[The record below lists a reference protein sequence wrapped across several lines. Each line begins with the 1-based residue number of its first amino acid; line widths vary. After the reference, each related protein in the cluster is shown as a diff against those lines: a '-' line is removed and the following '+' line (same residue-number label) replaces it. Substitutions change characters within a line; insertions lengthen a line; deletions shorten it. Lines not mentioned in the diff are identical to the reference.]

1 MRKILLSIIIAIL
14 LLLTAVMLLGGI
26 KIGNFQILSINQM
39 MEKNSQIDMKI
50 AETNKMISI
59 DYPEKN
65 QNLKEK
71 SEEML
76 EAKNQ
81 YLKLTASSTE
91 TEILKATMQ
100 EGYQIDFLYTTVG
113 NHAKSKS
120 VWTEMKIVPGDYD
133 GVKDIKFTV
142 EGSYVGITDFIYEI
156 ENNSKL
162 NFRIKEFK
170 LLPKDNTG
178 NVLRA
183 TFVVKNLRIEGQLL
197 EEPLTTD
204 NNQNE
209 DEKENKQNEAEK
221 ENKQNTVNESST
233 NTVNGTNTV
242 N

>member
-1 MRKILLSIIIAIL
+1 
-14 LLLTAVMLLGGI
+14 ML
-26 KIGNFQILSINQM
+26 N
-39 MEKNSQIDMKI
+39 
-50 AETNKMISI
+50 
-59 DYPEKN
+59 
-65 QNLKEK
+65 
-71 SEEML
+71 
-76 EAKNQ
+76 AKDK

-100 EGYQIDFLYTTVG
+100 EVYQIDFLYTTVG

-197 EEPLTTD
+197 EEPSADD

-209 DEKENKQNEAEK
+209 SEKEKDNN
-221 ENKQNTVNESST
+221 QNTVNEIST
-233 NTVNGTNTV
+233 NTVDNTIQ
-242 N
+242 

>member
-1 MRKILLSIIIAIL
+1 MRRILLCIIIFIL
-14 LLLTAVMLLGGI
+14 LLLTALMLIGGI

-39 MEKNSQIDMKI
+39 IEKNSQIDMKI

-65 QNLKEK
+65 QALKEK

-76 EAKNQ
+76 NAKDQ

-197 EEPLTTD
+197 EEPSADD

-209 DEKENKQNEAEK
+209 SEKEKDNN
-221 ENKQNTVNESST
+221 QNTVNEIST
-233 NTVNGTNTV
+233 NTVDNTIQ
-242 N
+242 